1 MWCWLMYRTIVLH
14 NLFRQRWLKE
24 NLPLL
29 QEVVVSN
36 APRNSWPMGKVVHVL
51 PLPDKYGLVRQGK
64 VKTSNINTTNR
75 QTVII
80 EAE

>member
-1 MWCWLMYRTIVLH
+1 MQYLA

-29 QEVVVSN
+29 QEVVDSN
-36 APRNSWPMGKVVHVL
+36 APRNSWPMGKVVL
-51 PLPDKYGLVRQGK
+51 TLPDKYGLVRQGK

>member
-29 QEVVVSN
+29 QEVVDSN
-36 APRNSWPMGKVVHVL
+36 APRNSWPMGKVVHVI

-75 QTVII
+75 QTVIL